1 MTPSTASDSAPTPA
15 PGGRRWLGLPRWLFV
30 LIVLVLL
37 GIAGFF
43 FARHLAV
50 QGLRAQ
56 ILDALGPESE
66 VGEIVVGWSSVEVR
80 DLRIKAPAG
89 KGAWPAPE
97 QLRAARVVVV
107 PSVRDLLSARIRVQR
122 VRIEGAYL
130 SVLRTR
136 EGRLRLLP
144 TLLERKSAGDGAAP
158 EVTIDRI
165 ELEQGAVEFFDASV
179 RQPAHRIRLEGLD
192 VELQDLHLPRLE
204 SRMALDASGT
214 VKGVRQ
220 DGRLKL
226 KGWLEIAGKNSELK
240 TTLSGVDLIAFQP
253 YLIKASETG
262 VRRGTLDLDLQSS
275 VRANR
280 LHAPGTVTLSHLEL
294 APASG
299 AFATFMG
306 MPRQAVVNSMKD
318 NRDRIVIR
326 FTLDGNLSDPH
337 FSLNENLALRTGAAM
352 AELLGISVESVT
364 KSVGKAAEGV
374 GDVIRKVFQ

>member
-1 MTPSTASDSAPTPA
+1 MTPSTASDSAPA
-15 PGGRRWLGLPRWLFV
+15 RRWLGLPRWLVV
-30 LIVLVLL
+30 LIVLLL
-37 GIAGFF
+37 LAVAGFF

-50 QGLRAQ
+50 EGLRAQ
-56 ILDALGPESE
+56 ILQALGPESE
-66 VGEIVVGWSSVEVR
+66 VGEIVVGWSAVEVR
-80 DLRIKAPAG
+80 DLRIRAPEG
-89 KGAWPAPE
+89 KGAWPARE

-107 PSVRDLLSARIRVQR
+107 PSVRDLLSARIRIQR
-122 VRIEGAYL
+122 VRIEDAYL

-144 TLLERKSAGDGAAP
+144 TLLERKSAGGGAAP
-158 EVTIDRI
+158 EVSIDRI
-165 ELEQGAVEFFDASV
+165 ELDRGALEFFDASV

-204 SRMALDASGT
+204 SRMALEASGT

-226 KGWLEIAGKNSELK
+226 KGWLEIAAKNSELK

-275 VRANR
+275 VRGNR

-318 NRDRIVIR
+318 NKDRIVIR

-352 AELLGISVESVT
+352 AELLGISVETVT

>member
-1 MTPSTASDSAPTPA
+1 MTPSTASDSAPA
-15 PGGRRWLGLPRWLFV
+15 RRWLGLPRWLVV
-30 LIVLVLL
+30 LIVLLL
-37 GIAGFF
+37 LAVAGFF

-50 QGLRAQ
+50 EGLRAQ
-56 ILDALGPESE
+56 ILQALGPESE
-66 VGEIVVGWSSVEVR
+66 VGEIVVGWSAVEVR
-80 DLRIKAPAG
+80 DLRIRAPEG
-89 KGAWPAPE
+89 KGAWPARE

-107 PSVRDLLSARIRVQR
+107 PSVRDLLSARIRIQR
-122 VRIEGAYL
+122 VRIEDAYL

-144 TLLERKSAGDGAAP
+144 TLLERKSAGGGAAP
-158 EVTIDRI
+158 EVSIDRI
-165 ELEQGAVEFFDASV
+165 ELDRGALEFFDASV

-204 SRMALDASGT
+204 SRMALEASGT

-226 KGWLEIAGKNSELK
+226 KGWLEIAAKNSELK

-275 VRANR
+275 VRGNR

-318 NRDRIVIR
+318 DKDRIVIR

-352 AELLGISVESVT
+352 AELLGISVETVT